1 MPATVPPR
9 LTSSWL
15 LPGKNTFKHCHFSS
29 HCHQHLSSL
38 PALPSLLILQPL
50 PSCFQGIT
58 CIPSLSSPKRLLTSP
73 VAEMALPI
81 RVPSIEPTC
90 KFGNIEENFSFFV
103 HIWICTSRIANAT
116 RQARTLSS
124 IFTTTPNLPNSIL
137 LLQKFFFNSDF
148 FTPFLWICTIG
159 YPRFVFVFFHKMIP
173 SISRW
178 FRLGWTHNDGHR

>member
-73 VAEMALPI
+73 VAEMVLPI

-90 KFGNIEENFSFFV
+90 KFGNIEEKFSFFV
-103 HIWICTSRIANAT
+103 LNMYQQDCQSHKAGQDIVFNFDHHTKLSKLHPSSSKVFLQLRFLH
-116 RQARTLSS
+116 TLSLDLYDWIS
-124 IFTTTPNLPNSIL
+124 TICICCLP
-137 LLQKFFFNSDF
+137 
-148 FTPFLWICTIG
+148 
-159 YPRFVFVFFHKMIP
+159 
-173 SISRW
+173 
-178 FRLGWTHNDGHR
+178 